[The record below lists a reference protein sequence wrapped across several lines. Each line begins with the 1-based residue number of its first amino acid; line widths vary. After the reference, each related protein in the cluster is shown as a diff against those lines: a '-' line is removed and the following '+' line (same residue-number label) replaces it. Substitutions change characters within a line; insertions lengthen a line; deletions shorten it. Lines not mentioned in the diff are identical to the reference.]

1 MSDPRLAELWEQVLA
16 SWNEDAA
23 HNAFLDHCRATRQ
36 LGEAARLY
44 RAESARAGAYRG
56 DQGRVER
63 AQKKL
68 AGIALLAMMDLETAK
83 ISPETERIQALGQV
97 ARWGGA
103 LLFLAIVAFAMV
115 HFLMK

>member
-1 MSDPRLAELWEQVLA
+1 VSDPRFAELWEQVLA

-23 HNAFLDHCRATRQ
+23 HHAFIEHCRVTRQ
-36 LGEAARLY
+36 LGEAARMY

-68 AGIALLAMMDLETAK
+68 AGIALLATMDLETMK
-83 ISPETERIQALGQV
+83 ISAETERIQTLVQV
-97 ARWGGA
+97 VRWGGA
-103 LLFLAIVAFAMV
+103 LLFLAVVAFTMA
-115 HFLMK
+115 HFLVK